1 MIMRLGLALAILL
14 VAVLM
19 PSFGVAGFT
28 SGLALLS
35 LFIAIGLRRMLVIL
49 RFAGAVMLLLLLL
62 GIIGFTLSQP
72 TG

>member
-28 SGLALLS
+28 GGLAWLA

-49 RFAGAVMLLLLLL
+49 RFAGAVILLLL